1 MVMFD
6 RSTRIK
12 LFLRSIQTF
21 AEEFDER
28 GLVGIP
34 AEALEQTWEKFR
46 SEIRELHKR
55 HSSDD
60 TAEAES

>member
-1 MVMFD
+1 MMMFD

-34 AEALEQTWEKFR
+34 AESLEQAWEKFR
-46 SEIRELHKR
+46 NEIRELHKI
-55 HSSDD
+55 HSSEKM
-60 TAEAES
+60 EAE

>member
-1 MVMFD
+1 MFD

-34 AEALEQTWEKFR
+34 AEALEQAWEKFR
-46 SEIRELHKR
+46 NEIRELHKL
-55 HSSDD
+55 HNSGGS
-60 TAEAES
+60 AE